1 MRLRISHTTRYAYDE
16 PVRYGLMQVRKS
28 PLACA
33 GQTIHDW
40 SIRLEGGKKEARF
53 SDQHANKVDLINLDS
68 GTRELVITCEGEA
81 ETEDRS
87 GVAGPHSGHTPIWLF
102 QRETL
107 LTKAGARTIQ
117 LAEKAKR
124 AASDPIAR
132 LHALSG
138 FIHAAMRYEI
148 GATDAATTAEEA
160 LAAGRGVCQDHAH
173 VFISAARRMGIP
185 ARYVG
190 GYLLMTDRIEQEAGH
205 AWAEA
210 HVDGLGWIGFDVSNA
225 ISPDERYLKV
235 ATGLDYSEASPV
247 SGFRHGRPGETLGV
261 AIEVQQQ

>member
-33 GQTIHDW
+33 GQVIHDW
-40 SIRLEGGKKEARF
+40 AIRLEGGKQEARF
-53 SDQHANKVDLINLDS
+53 CDQHGNVVDLVRLDAD
-68 GTRELVITCEGEA
+68 TRELIIICEGEA
-81 ETEDRS
+81 ETEDRG
-87 GVAGPHSGHTPIWLF
+87 GVAGPHSGYTPLWLF
-102 QRETL
+102 QRDTP
-107 LTKAGARTIQ
+107 LTKAGARIIQ

-124 AASDPIAR
+124 AETDPIAR

-138 FIHAAMRYEI
+138 LIHAAMKYEL
-148 GATDAATTAEEA
+148 GATDSATTAEEA
-160 LAAGRGVCQDHAH
+160 LTAGRGVCQDHSH
-173 VFISAARRMGIP
+173 VFISAARRIGYP

-190 GYLLMTDRIEQEAGH
+190 GYLLMADRIEQEAGH

-210 HVDGLGWIGFDVSNA
+210 HVDGLGWVGFDVSNA

-247 SGFRHGRPGETLGV
+247 SGFRHGKPGETLGV